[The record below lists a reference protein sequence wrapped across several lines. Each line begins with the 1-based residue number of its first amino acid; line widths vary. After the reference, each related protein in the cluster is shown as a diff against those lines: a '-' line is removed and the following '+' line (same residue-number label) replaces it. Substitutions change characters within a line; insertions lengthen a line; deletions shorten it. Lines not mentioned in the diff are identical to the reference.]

1 MQEYMSQGHLYL
13 SGGGNDDQSFP
24 LDILFFKEIP
34 TEGKFFYVPIALRG
48 HRLYPGAADW
58 MKGIVKKHGRE
69 DIVFDTADDLSI
81 VTRNDLAGYNAIY
94 IGGGNTWLLMQE
106 MRESGFDKLL
116 DEYIHSGGVVYGGSA
131 GAIVLGKRVDTHD
144 DANEVGVSDMD
155 GMDVLSGYSVACHFK
170 SEQEDRFAAWAE
182 TNRLP
187 ILCLP
192 EDAGIAVV
200 AGVATC
206 IGSACALF
214 APGGVRRE
222 IAPGESLPLI

>member
-1 MQEYMSQGHLYL
+1 MSQGRLYL

-34 TEGKFFYVPIALRG
+34 SGGKFLYIPIALRG

-58 MKGIVKKHGRE
+58 MKGILKKHGRE
-69 DIVFDTADDLSI
+69 DVAFDTADDLPI
-81 VTRNDLAGYNAIY
+81 ATGNGLAEYNAVY

-116 DEYIHSGGVVYGGSA
+116 GEYIRSGGVVYGGSA

-144 DANEVGVSDMD
+144 DENEAGVSDMGGID
-155 GMDVLSGYSVACHFK
+155 ALSGYSVACHFK
-170 SEQEDRFAAWAE
+170 SEQEDRFAVWAE

-187 ILCLP
+187 VLCLP
-192 EDAGIAVV
+192 EDAGVAV
-200 AGVATC
+200 AASAATC
-206 IGSACALF
+206 VGSDCVLF